1 MKNLK
6 LILSIAIVLLLI
18 IYYGIFNISQP
29 DSGLYQLST
38 DIYLEKTGLFSDY
51 KIVKKESASFQV
63 LIEDVQ
69 EIARNEQFALIWF
82 EENESAKYLNIELLE
97 NRYQFTDDLK
107 SLYSDLI
114 ISDLNWQKPN
124 KLAREISLSSGAKLF
139 SQIILIAIVLLVT
152 VFIMKAFK
160 LKPLS

>member
-69 EIARNEQFALIWF
+69 EIARNEQFAVIWF

-152 VFIMKAFK
+152 ILIMKAFK

>member
-69 EIARNEQFALIWF
+69 EIARNEQFAVIWF

>member
-152 VFIMKAFK
+152 ILIMKAFK